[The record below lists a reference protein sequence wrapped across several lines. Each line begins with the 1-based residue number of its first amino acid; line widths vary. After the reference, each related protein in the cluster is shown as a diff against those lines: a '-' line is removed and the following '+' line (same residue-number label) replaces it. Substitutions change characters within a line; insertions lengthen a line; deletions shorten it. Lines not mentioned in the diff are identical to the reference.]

1 LFNDLFDN
9 VNLIQKGLDVSWLR
23 NKVTA
28 NNIAN
33 ADTPGFKA
41 SKVEFE
47 TEMKKAIESGQSGLL
62 SGMGGISGVVSSVK
76 PEVVE
81 DDSTIFNAN
90 GNNVDIDKENVNMA
104 KNTLYYNELV
114 EQVSSE
120 FSRLNTAIKG

>member
-1 LFNDLFDN
+1 MFNDLFDN
-9 VNLIQKGLDVSWLR
+9 VNLIQKGLDASWLR

-33 ADTPGFKA
+33 VNTPGFKA

-47 TEMKKAIESGQSGLL
+47 TEMKKAMEAGQPGAV
-62 SGMGGISGVVSSVK
+62 SGVM
-76 PEVVE
+76 PEVV
-81 DDSTIFNAN
+81 DDGSTAYNAN

-104 KNTLYYNELV
+104 KNTIFYNELV